1 MSDALSIREQVVQ
14 EIIARLS
21 ATGTPS
27 TTIFRSR
34 IDVLDADTE
43 LPCWDVSAAKETV
56 SLSETPA
63 DHDCI
68 ARALTVLV
76 RAVVADGGNGEADL
90 DPFYCFAVSALCD
103 GECTLGNLVYDIA
116 EQGSEFIFRPD
127 GRSFIGLE
135 MTFAVKFTTRRDDP
149 AQKEQ

>member
-1 MSDALSIREQVVQ
+1 MSSIREHVVQ
-14 EIIARLS
+14 EIVARLG
-21 ATGTPS
+21 ATGTPC

-43 LPCWDVSAAKETV
+43 VPCWDVSAAKEQV
-56 SLSETPA
+56 SLSNRPA
-63 DHDCI
+63 DHDCVS
-68 ARALTVLV
+68 RELTVAV
-76 RAVVADGGNGEADL
+76 RAIVPDTGEGEAPL

-103 GECTLGNLVYDIA
+103 GECTLGNLVFDIA
-116 EQGSEFIFRPD
+116 EQGSEFVFRPE
-127 GRSFIGLE
+127 GRSFVGLE